1 MGDLPSFIS
10 NDNSDITW
18 DVEMADSLMSYYKV
32 AIMQQCS

>member
-18 DVEMADSLMSYYKV
+18 DVEMADSLMSYYN
-32 AIMQQCS
+32 ATMFMT